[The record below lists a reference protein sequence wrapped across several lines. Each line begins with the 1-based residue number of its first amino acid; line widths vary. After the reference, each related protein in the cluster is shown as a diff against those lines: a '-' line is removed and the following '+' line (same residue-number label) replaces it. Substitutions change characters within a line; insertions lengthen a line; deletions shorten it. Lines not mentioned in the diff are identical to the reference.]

1 MLVDRNL
8 CSSSGMGSG
17 LVRGVCLYGDSGNGM
32 REGVTSRSV
41 RYSNGD
47 LEGLLRIALSPSSD
61 LRYQWLLDCDFCQA
75 GGAQGPSDSVS
86 ESGSSWGTLHRDEC
100 MLERLL

>member
-1 MLVDRNL
+1 MLLDRNL

-32 REGVTSRSV
+32 REGVISRSV

-47 LEGLLRIALSPSSD
+47 LEGLLRMALSPSSD
-61 LRYQWLLDCDFCQA
+61 FLYQ
-75 GGAQGPSDSVS
+75 
-86 ESGSSWGTLHRDEC
+86 
-100 MLERLL
+100 